1 LAAADFSTE
10 NSMATIF
17 EKIIAGEIPADVVY
31 RDEEIVA
38 FRDIRPASPVHL
50 LIVPVRPI
58 PTVDDLAEGDLPM
71 VGRMVGVARDL
82 ARAEGIDEAG
92 YRLVMNCGRD
102 AGQEVFH
109 LHLHLMG
116 GRPLGPMAGAA

>member
-1 LAAADFSTE
+1 
-10 NSMATIF
+10 MATIF
-17 EKIIAGEIPADVVY
+17 EKIIAGEIEADMVY
-31 RDEEIVA
+31 RDDEIVA

-58 PTVDDLAEGDLPM
+58 PTIDDLAGDDLPL

-82 ARAEGIDEAG
+82 ARAEGISEEG
-92 YRLVMNCGRD
+92 YRLVMNCGRNG
-102 AGQEVFH
+102 GQEVFH

-116 GRPLGPMAGAA
+116 GRPLGPMAGPA

>member
-1 LAAADFSTE
+1 
-10 NSMATIF
+10 MATVF
-17 EKIIAGEIPADVVY
+17 EKIIAGDIPADVVY
-31 RDEEIVA
+31 RDDQIVA

-50 LIVPVRPI
+50 LIVPVKPI
-58 PTVDDLAEGDLPM
+58 PTVDDLVDEDLAL

-82 ARAEGIDEAG
+82 ARAEDVSEDG
-92 YRLVMNCGRD
+92 YRLVMNCGRN

-116 GRPLGPMAGAA
+116 GRALGPMVGPG

>member
-1 LAAADFSTE
+1 
-10 NSMATIF
+10 MATIF

-31 RDEEIVA
+31 RDEQIVA
-38 FRDIRPASPVHL
+38 FRDIRPAAPVHV
-50 LIVPVRPI
+50 LIVPVKPI
-58 PTVDDLAEGDLPM
+58 AAVDDLADEDLVL

-82 ARAEGIDEAG
+82 ARAEDVSEAG

-109 LHLHLMG
+109 LHLHLLG
-116 GRPLGPMAGAA
+116 GRELGPMVGG

>member
-1 LAAADFSTE
+1 MGTV
-10 NSMATIF
+10 F
-17 EKIIAGEIPADVVY
+17 EKIIAGDIPADVVY
-31 RDEEIVA
+31 RDDQIVA

-50 LIVPVRPI
+50 LIVPVKPI
-58 PTVDDLAEGDLPM
+58 PTVDDLVDEDLAL

-82 ARAEGIDEAG
+82 ARAEDVSEDG
-92 YRLVMNCGRD
+92 YRLVMNCGRN

-116 GRPLGPMAGAA
+116 GRALGPMVGPG

>member
-1 LAAADFSTE
+1 
-10 NSMATIF
+10 MATIF
-17 EKIIAGEIPADVVY
+17 EKIIAGEIPADIVY

-50 LIVPVRPI
+50 LIVPVKPV
-58 PTVDDLAEGDLPM
+58 PTVDDLEDEDLAL

-82 ARAEGIDEAG
+82 ARAECLNGDG
-92 YRLVMNCGRD
+92 YRLVFNCGRN

-116 GRPLGPMAGAA
+116 GRALGPMAGHED